1 VTRVVID
8 TNVLVSA
15 VIGHGKP
22 RRLLRLV
29 LKLHTAV
36 ASKQTL
42 AELADVLAR
51 EKFSL
56 KPTQITRFLTIYTR
70 RCEVVELDRRVSAV
84 DADPDD
90 DIVLGTAVNGGVVLV
105 VTGDRHLLEM
115 QEFEGI
121 RISTVD
127 AALKILSAERAE

>member
-1 VTRVVID
+1 MD

-15 VIGHGKP
+15 VIGHVKP

-29 LKLHTAV
+29 LRGHSAV
-36 ASKQTL
+36 ASREML

-56 KPTQITRFLTIYTR
+56 TPGRISRFLRIYLR
-70 RCEVVELDRRVSAV
+70 KSEVVDLDRRVKAV

-90 DIVLGTAVNGGVVLV
+90 DIVLSTAVSGEAAFI
-105 VTGDRHLLEM
+105 VTGDKHLLEL
-115 QEFEGI
+115 EGFEGV
-121 RISTVD
+121 RIITVD
-127 AALKILSAERAE
+127 AALKVLSAEKSE